1 MRFEKLLMTSAIAAA
16 VALAQ
21 GRGPQ
26 QQQRPPAAGEP
37 GPVNQV
43 RRGPAPE
50 ERTSVTHHKA
60 RVGGQEISYTATAA
74 NYIIKSDDGEPKAS
88 IFFVAYVKDD
98 VPDIS
103 KRPIAF
109 VYNGGPG
116 SGSLFTHM
124 GLGPRRIAITDAGHA
139 MAAPYSI
146 VDNNDS
152 FLDAT
157 DLVFIDAVS
166 TGYSRAMP
174 GENPTQFYGV
184 VNDATI
190 FSDFI
195 YQYLVRNERWAS
207 PKFLLGESYG
217 TTRSAQLSQ
226 VLQH

>member
-1 MRFEKLLMTSAIAAA
+1 MRFERILLTGALAAT
-16 VALAQ
+16 VAMAQ
-21 GRGPQ
+21 GRGQQ
-26 QQQRPPAAGEP
+26 QQQRPPAAGEQ
-37 GPVNQV
+37 GPANQV
-43 RRGPAPE
+43 RRGPPPE
-50 ERTSVTHHKA
+50 EKSAATHHKA

-98 VPDIS
+98 VPDVS

-124 GLGPRRIAITDAGHA
+124 GLGPRRILLTDDGHG
-139 MAAPYSI
+139 MPAPFQI

-152 FLDAT
+152 FLDAA

-184 VNDATI
+184 VNDATM

-195 YQYLVRNERWAS
+195 YQ
-207 PKFLLGESYG
+207 
-217 TTRSAQLSQ
+217 
-226 VLQH
+226 